1 MHSSKLAVPHAGP
14 QSSDVNHIIPLSP
27 YASLDKI
34 LGIMLLFTL
43 SVLLVGI
50 CLLKVQLSLSIYPS
64 C

>member
-14 QSSDVNHIIPLSP
+14 QSSAVNHIIPLSP

-50 CLLKVQLSLSIYPS
+50 CL
-64 C
+64 

>member
-1 MHSSKLAVPHAGP
+1 MHSSKLAVPHASR
-14 QSSDVNHIIPLSP
+14 QSSAVNHIIPLSP

-50 CLLKVQLSLSIYPS
+50 CL
-64 C
+64 